1 MGQFS
6 HHLARQ
12 DACREFLATQRALA
26 LANQLGMD
34 ATAIQKMATI
44 VSSEPLVAAMLNDDN
59 IDFEFVL
66 YDDGFEFIEHSD
78 ALEVDEPLVPPTN
91 TNTPSAPACDMEHCN
106 FMVLEE
112 PKENVIIN
120 PDAAVFTNER
130 RVEVI
135 LLKILTELEAP
146 LWAFQDIMDWAFDA
160 QQSGYKFH
168 PEHNSYKSQ
177 IQTIEKWVGMDHMR
191 PTVVNVKLPGKRD
204 TDFINVTTFD
214 FISQFH
220 SLLSD
225 PFLNIPENLVINT
238 ADPFTQ
244 YVPPDGLLGEC
255 LSGSWYK
262 NAWEHMEQNQL
273 GNFMI
278 PIILYIDKTCL
289 SLSGRLSIFPVQ
301 MSLGILTEE
310 SRRCSNAWRPLG
322 YIANEDFFFST
333 AERNEDDA
341 DVKNERFH
349 VQLDTILA
357 SFKKAQ
363 QPNQLRGM
371 KIQLGNASKTVDL
384 YVPLQFIIGDV
395 EGGDQLCSRFAYRG
409 ISCQRLC
416 RTCDIS
422 TENASNTNITCN
434 RIKVADVISLV
445 ATQDQAA
452 LRALAQRPFFNS
464 LYHID
469 CANDPYGVFSMIHTE
484 GLHALEVGLIPYM
497 MEILMLAIQPRHR
510 PRLDHLVKR
519 LLKHPRQHGYDDMPR
534 MLWQD
539 GVTGITQ
546 LTGDLKV
553 AKMFAICCVASTRE
567 GETYF
572 TNVLGGSAIW
582 IKMVYVFQQILCYW
596 AWLKQDTFWMAGDRN
611 ACIQATASIKIM
623 IRQLTSLWPRKVG
636 LEWNITKIHEQCH
649 VPEDIHRHGRH
660 KNVHT
665 GPQEHNHITIKNAG
679 KKTQMNR
686 RTFDMQTGERLV
698 DRLIIQRAYDRVVP
712 LRNEQTR
719 KQTPLDRFANPSST
733 SSKATMIFQTRP
745 DLGRDK
751 ADMVLI
757 WKNNHNVDALPLL
770 HDYVLAF
777 IGRHLLSTFGNVVP
791 ATNTMASHKRLEV
804 AYFTEYER
812 HGVIYRAHPL
822 YRKKTPYYD
831 WAYVRWEL
839 QNTRGTMS
847 PTVQN
852 IIGRIL
858 CFFRHPDGNLMAV
871 VHSCQVDTGEQH
883 GVFATYWHLEYTNA
897 TNARPKLSMVNVD
910 CLEQHVCMIPYNEGS
925 DSFMWV
931 HIWNPM
937 EWPKCFQT
945 IEPPSD

>member
-1 MGQFS
+1 MPKNKKVIVKEQYISCPSPSCSAKKLFTMGQFS

-301 MSLGILTEE
+301 MSL
-310 SRRCSNAWRPLG
+310 
-322 YIANEDFFFST
+322 
-333 AERNEDDA
+333 
-341 DVKNERFH
+341 
-349 VQLDTILA
+349 
-357 SFKKAQ
+357 
-363 QPNQLRGM
+363 
-371 KIQLGNASKTVDL
+371 
-384 YVPLQFIIGDV
+384 
-395 EGGDQLCSRFAYRG
+395 
-409 ISCQRLC
+409 
-416 RTCDIS
+416 
-422 TENASNTNITCN
+422 
-434 RIKVADVISLV
+434 
-445 ATQDQAA
+445 
-452 LRALAQRPFFNS
+452 
-464 LYHID
+464 
-469 CANDPYGVFSMIHTE
+469 
-484 GLHALEVGLIPYM
+484 
-497 MEILMLAIQPRHR
+497 
-510 PRLDHLVKR
+510 
-519 LLKHPRQHGYDDMPR
+519 
-534 MLWQD
+534 
-539 GVTGITQ
+539 
-546 LTGDLKV
+546 
-553 AKMFAICCVASTRE
+553 
-567 GETYF
+567 
-572 TNVLGGSAIW
+572 
-582 IKMVYVFQQILCYW
+582 
-596 AWLKQDTFWMAGDRN
+596 
-611 ACIQATASIKIM
+611 
-623 IRQLTSLWPRKVG
+623 
-636 LEWNITKIHEQCH
+636 
-649 VPEDIHRHGRH
+649 
-660 KNVHT
+660 
-665 GPQEHNHITIKNAG
+665 
-679 KKTQMNR
+679 
-686 RTFDMQTGERLV
+686 
-698 DRLIIQRAYDRVVP
+698 
-712 LRNEQTR
+712 
-719 KQTPLDRFANPSST
+719 
-733 SSKATMIFQTRP
+733 
-745 DLGRDK
+745 
-751 ADMVLI
+751 
-757 WKNNHNVDALPLL
+757 
-770 HDYVLAF
+770 
-777 IGRHLLSTFGNVVP
+777 
-791 ATNTMASHKRLEV
+791 
-804 AYFTEYER
+804 
-812 HGVIYRAHPL
+812 
-822 YRKKTPYYD
+822 
-831 WAYVRWEL
+831 
-839 QNTRGTMS
+839 
-847 PTVQN
+847 
-852 IIGRIL
+852 
-858 CFFRHPDGNLMAV
+858 
-871 VHSCQVDTGEQH
+871 
-883 GVFATYWHLEYTNA
+883 
-897 TNARPKLSMVNVD
+897 
-910 CLEQHVCMIPYNEGS
+910 
-925 DSFMWV
+925 
-931 HIWNPM
+931 
-937 EWPKCFQT
+937 
-945 IEPPSD
+945 